1 MSEQNKRVTPY
12 KVLGS
17 ALKKLREKLR
27 ENLAEVSGAV
37 EIDMD
42 MLNSIEQG
50 TVRPSEDILLLLMA
64 HFGIR
69 DDEATKLWTLAGY
82 DHPAASPIPNI
93 DINSQN
99 VMIMPVDTRIVYT
112 DMVNVMVNN
121 YGVIMN
127 FMQSIGP
134 NNQPLAIARVGMS
147 KEHARSVLE
156 VLKQTLEQSEP
167 KSLPAPAKQKDNRKQ
182 S

>member
-1 MSEQNKRVTPY
+1 MSEQNKGVTPY
-12 KVLGS
+12 KVLGN

-42 MLNSIEQG
+42 MLNSIERG
-50 TVRPSEDILLLLMA
+50 VIRPSEDILLLLMA
-64 HFGIR
+64 HFGIQ

-82 DHPAASPIPNI
+82 DHQTASPTAVNDISNI
-93 DINSQN
+93 
-99 VMIMPVDTRIVYT
+99 MIMPVDTRIVYT

-134 NNQPLAIARVGMS
+134 NNQPVAIARVGMS
-147 KEHARSVLE
+147 KEHAKSVLE

-167 KSLPAPAKQKDNRKQ
+167 KSLPAPQKQKDNRKQ
-182 S
+182 N